1 MRRWFLQGCS
11 ILIRK
16 PFNPQSLISHLTNS
30 NECGNLQAKVLLTVS
45 PLPPFFLPQP
55 SVCSPNRRLLPS
67 HGPRGANIS
76 PILSTLRIPPV
87 ATGVHPN
94 PFRSYALTSVSQCLC
109 GKSNILSSLP
119 PLCRSLRS
127 FSHLLPLF
135 SIACRLFLQN
145 TGGWGIPILSTFRCA
160 FCIPNVFTGP
170 SDAASTRGGMAFAFA
185 RHSPPSSLLPP
196 RHASDTEATVGS
208 RGGKGAFGGK
218 CAIGLSY

>member
-1 MRRWFLQGCS
+1 LRRWFLQGCS

-127 FSHLLPLF
+127 FSHRLPLF
-135 SIACRLFLQN
+135 SIACGLFLQN
-145 TGGWGIPILSTFRCA
+145 AGGWGVSGCSRRSDAPFASRMYLRDLRTFRL
-160 FCIPNVFTGP
+160 
-170 SDAASTRGGMAFAFA
+170 SDAGA
-185 RHSPPSSLLPP
+185 LPP
-196 RHASDTEATVGS
+196 RHGADTEATVGS
-208 RGGKGAFGGK
+208 RGGKAAVGEK
-218 CAIGLSY
+218 CATGLSY